1 MNKAFLCWVA
11 VISVSGCPL
20 YAQGGYSSPIRI
32 ATPLAATCIDSKT
45 DEVTV
50 DLKRILLHKSNY
62 LFTQDSKAGVAV
74 LASLNAT
81 GNTKGAAPSVS
92 TVPIKDEPE
101 GQVSLAIEYPVAD
114 QLVLNQNGVT
124 TRNIQLDV
132 YIEKAKGSN
141 AFGDVL
147 NIAGQLLQKLPIP
160 DNPYTAMAN
169 QFLTFTNGAI
179 NTEITNSDNA
189 TLIASISLL
198 FNDRAQSDPV
208 ACAAQNYETTG
219 AIAVLKADSGADGA
233 TLLPVDNLDQTY
245 CFRYVI
251 TPAAELQYVTQ
262 PSAGCN
268 ALGPNP
274 AWAEVPNDYL
284 MLIVSA
290 APAAVSPPPR
300 VFVSPSE
307 RQKRLAQ
314 SRMLCKA
321 LGSEP
326 KYCGAR

>member
-1 MNKAFLCWVA
+1 MKTQLLTCVA
-11 VISVSGCPL
+11 VVCLSAGAL
-20 YAQGGYSSPIRI
+20 HAQGGYSSPIRI
-32 ATPLAATCIDSKT
+32 QTPVSPTCIDSKT
-45 DEVTV
+45 DEVTI
-50 DLKRILLHKSNY
+50 DLKRILLHKNNY

-81 GNTKGAAPSVS
+81 GNTKAQAPSVS

-114 QLVLNQNGVT
+114 QLVLTQGAVT

-132 YIEKAKGSN
+132 YIEKAKGNN

-147 NIAGQLLQKLPIP
+147 NLAGQVLQKLPIP
-160 DNPYTAMAN
+160 DNPYTAMAS

-179 NTEITNSDNA
+179 NNEITNSDNA

-198 FNDRAQSDPV
+198 FNDRAEPDP
-208 ACAAQNYETTG
+208 AKCAAQNFETTG
-219 AIAVLKADSGADGA
+219 AVAVLKADSGADGA

-245 CFRYVI
+245 CFRYVT
-251 TPAAELQYVTQ
+251 TPAAELQYVSQ
-262 PSAGCN
+262 PNAGCN
-268 ALGPNP
+268 ALAANP
-274 AWAEVPNDYL
+274 SWAEVPNDYL
-284 MLIVSA
+284 MIIVAASPAA
-290 APAAVSPPPR
+290 APPQRNFAL
-300 VFVSPSE
+300 PSE
-307 RQKRLAQ
+307 RQKRLTQ
-314 SRMLCKA
+314 SRKLCAA